1 MIRIPKN
8 ESLNIVP
15 FIDVMLVLLT
25 IVLSISTFVAQGK
38 IKIDLPSASHHEKSQ
53 EEKNMRILVNSKN
66 EIYIDDTII
75 ALEHLEQRILN
86 VPRDTKI
93 ELVSDKE
100 AKFNTFI
107 EIVDILKGKNHENFS
122 IATEQRQ

>member
-1 MIRIPKN
+1 MIKIPKN

-38 IKIDLPSASHHEKSQ
+38 IKIDLPSASNQEKIQDEKSI
-53 EEKNMRILVNSKN
+53 KILINNKN
-66 EIYIDDTII
+66 EIYIEDTII
-75 ALEHLEQRILN
+75 AIEHLEQRILS

-100 AKFNTFI
+100 AKFDTFI
-107 EIVDILKGKNHENFS
+107 QIVDVLKGKNHENFS
-122 IATEQRQ
+122 IATQQK